1 MRLLCPECQ
10 NQIDAPDE
18 LAREEIVCPGC
29 GSAFPLKLSPTQA
42 STVPQEPRPREAVA
56 IGQIISHYHIVKKL
70 GGGGM
75 GIVYHAQDA
84 RLGRSVAL
92 KFLPQRLSHDT
103 QAMER
108 FRREA
113 RTASALNHANI
124 CIIHDIDDH
133 AGQPFI
139 VMELLEGQTLK
150 HRIMGRP
157 MPIDELLDLAIQIA
171 DALDAAHAK
180 GILHRDIKPS
190 NIFITPGGQAKVLD
204 FGVAKLLAG
213 WTLPPVR
220 IASEG
225 REEQSLSGLGMVV
238 GTVAYM
244 APEQARGQ
252 ELDSRT
258 DLFAFGAVL
267 YEMATGR
274 QAFLGY
280 TSALLFDS
288 ILNKSPP
295 APREHNP
302 ALPVELEQIITKA
315 LEKDRDVRYQ
325 TAADMRADLK
335 RLKRARESGRGSAP
349 SSSLPAPSGPW
360 SGDHAPARRPRLR
373 PALAWAVGLLL
384 GVALLWVLAGLP
396 PFGRREVEPTPPN
409 TGPPRLTGMPRIQ
422 PFLADRAVRRQPDWS
437 PTGAFIAYVSDES
450 GNDDIW
456 VSDAS
461 GSNSRN
467 LTHDFSS
474 ANSHPAWSPDGER
487 IAFFSE
493 RGGGRIYIM
502 SALGGCVRKL
512 VSVKSGILYS
522 FSLTWHNSGK
532 IVYTDFD
539 DDGKKQVYAITES
552 NLNRQ
557 CLTAQVGAPD
567 GHFGELS
574 PSGNLIAFLDS
585 NINLTA
591 GLYIGDLRSGTY
603 AKVDQGVAMPHWG
616 PQDDRLFFISGR
628 DGGVDL
634 WMLDVDPRT
643 GKSAGSP
650 TPLTSGQ
657 HFVDFTFAPNG
668 RKLIAVRSKSKA
680 NLWSFPIQTE
690 PHHDLL
696 KGKRL
701 TESEFTDAYPSWSAD
716 GKLLLFS
723 SNRRGPSDL
732 WTLVPGTALP
742 GRLTNSPGNKEHPCL
757 SPKGNWI
764 AFTRVDEKG
773 EFLHVMSNDGSGD
786 HLLDPRLRE
795 RYAAVYHAD
804 WSPDGS
810 QLAAVFENKQR
821 KGFIGIA
828 SMDADQGIAPDIRL
842 LNDLPAESPTCPRWS
857 PDGHF
862 LAYEA
867 VSKGNWQLWITT
879 PDGRNPRQLTADLGN
894 KRTACWSR
902 DGESLYFIKD
912 QRSVW
917 RLPMDSKLGNATG
930 PPVLWAE
937 FPKSKILWDSI
948 AVTNDQVVISITE
961 EASDLYLVEFPE
973 K

>member
-1 MRLLCPECQ
+1 
-10 NQIDAPDE
+10 
-18 LAREEIVCPGC
+18 
-29 GSAFPLKLSPTQA
+29 
-42 STVPQEPRPREAVA
+42 
-56 IGQIISHYHIVKKL
+56 
-70 GGGGM
+70 
-75 GIVYHAQDA
+75 
-84 RLGRSVAL
+84 VAL
-92 KFLPQRLSHDT
+92 KFLPQRLSDDT

-113 RTASALNHANI
+113 RTASSLNHANI
-124 CIIHDIDDH
+124 CTVHDIDEH
-133 AGQPFI
+133 AGQLFI
-139 VMELLEGQTLK
+139 VMEHLEGQTLK

-157 MPIDELLDLAIQIA
+157 IPIDELLDLAIQIA

-180 GILHRDIKPS
+180 GIMHRDIKPS
-190 NIFITPGGQAKVLD
+190 NIFITQGGQAKVLD
-204 FGVAKLLAG
+204 FGLAKLLAG
-213 WTLPPVR
+213 WTLPPVQ
-220 IASEG
+220 IASESS
-225 REEQSLSGLGMVV
+225 EALTLSGLGMVL

-244 APEQARGQ
+244 APEQARGE

-274 QAFLGY
+274 QAFFGF
-280 TSALLFDS
+280 TSALIFDS

-302 ALPVELEQIITKA
+302 ALPVELEQIIAKA

-325 TAADMRADLK
+325 TVSDMRADLK
-335 RLKRARESGRGSAP
+335 RLKRARESGRVSAP
-349 SSSLPAPSGPW
+349 SISAPAPSGPW
-360 SGDHAPARRPRLR
+360 SGEHVPARRPRLG
-373 PALAWAVGLLL
+373 PGLAVAVGLLIV
-384 GVALLWVLAGLP
+384 VALVWVLAGLP
-396 PFGRREVEPTPPN
+396 PFGRSKVEPTAPI
-409 TGPPRLTGMPRIQ
+409 TGPSRLAGMPRIK
-422 PFLADRAVRRQPDWS
+422 PFLADRAIRRQPDWS

-467 LTHDFSS
+467 LTQDSSS

-493 RGGGRIYIM
+493 RDGGGIYIM
-502 SALGGCVRKL
+502 SALGGGLRKL

-522 FSLTWHNSGK
+522 FSLTWHESGK

-552 NLNRQ
+552 NLNPQ

-634 WMLDVDPRT
+634 WMLDVDPGT
-643 GKSAGSP
+643 GRSVGDP

-680 NLWSFPIQTE
+680 NLWSFPTTQTE
-690 PHHDLL
+690 PYHDLL

-732 WTLVPGTALP
+732 WTLGPASAL

-764 AFTRVDEKG
+764 AFTHVDEKG
-773 EFLHVMSNDGSGD
+773 EFLHVMRNDASGD
-786 HLLDPRLRE
+786 HLLDPRLQEQYR
-795 RYAAVYHAD
+795 AAYHAD

-810 QLAAVFENKQR
+810 RLVAVFESKQR
-821 KGFIGIA
+821 KGFLGIA
-828 SMDADQGIAPDIRL
+828 RMDADQGTAKDIQL

-879 PDGRNPRQLTADLGN
+879 PDGQDPRQLTVDLGN

-902 DGESLYFIKD
+902 DGEFLYFIKD

-917 RLPMDSKLGNATG
+917 RLPMDAKLGKAAG

-937 FPKSKILWDSI
+937 FPKTKILWDSI
-948 AVTNDQVVISITE
+948 AVSNDQVVISVTE